1 MYREDLAY
9 IHHVGFGAFSQNA
22 SKGLL
27 ELFRSA
33 GIDRGRVVDLG
44 CGSGIWL
51 RALVD
56 AGYEAVGVDSSPAIL
71 ALAQRT
77 APEAK
82 LYARSAYDFDFP
94 DCDAV
99 TALGEVLSYLP
110 SGGVRPPS
118 LGRLF
123 QRVASSLRPGG
134 LFVFDLILRSGRGP
148 MRYRTWECGAD
159 WAVLAEVWEARERDR
174 LERNIVTFRRVEETY
189 RRSEE
194 RHLLRLVPR
203 ASTERE
209 LRAAGFTVRVSRR
222 YGALELGSRRLA
234 FIARRKRS

>member
-1 MYREDLAY
+1 M
-9 IHHVGFGAFSQNA
+9 GFDAFSQTA

-27 ELFRSA
+27 ELLRGA
-33 GIDRGRVVDLG
+33 DIDRGRVVDLG

-51 RALVD
+51 RALLD

-71 ALAQRT
+71 ALAQKT

-82 LYARSAYDFDFP
+82 LYARSAYDFDLP

-99 TALGEVLSYLP
+99 TSLGEVLSYLP
-110 SGGVRPPS
+110 PGGARGHS

-123 QRVASSLRPGG
+123 GRVAGALRPGG
-134 LFVFDLILRSGRGP
+134 LFVFDLILRTGRGP

-159 WAVLAEVWEARERDR
+159 WAVLAEVSEDRERDR
-174 LERNIVTFRRVEETY
+174 LERRIVTFRRVDETY

-194 RHLLRLVPR
+194 HHLVRVVTR
-203 ASTERE
+203 ASVESE
-209 LRAAGFTVRVSRR
+209 LRAAGFTVRVARR
-222 YGALELGSRRLA
+222 YGSLELPPRRLA
-234 FIARRKRS
+234 FIARRTRS